1 MRHRIK
7 LEITGELSAETLN
20 SLRSNPNVE
29 SISEDGIVHT
39 MATQYALSYA
49 NQFISDFLVTD
60 LMRLGDWAVS
70 ARIPNSPVKI
80 PGMFLSRH
88 YAVSDVQFERSPFHS
103 ATNYQYIYPDCGGF
117 GVDIYIVGASPPSN
131 WSETVID
138 SKINF
143 QKTLVSTSIMYIYAV
158 RNLCTN

>member
-70 ARIPNSPVKI
+70 ARMPNSPVKI
-80 PGMFLSRH
+80 PGMFLLRH
-88 YAVSDVQFERSPFHS
+88 CAVSDVQFERSPFHS
-103 ATNYQYIYPDCGGF
+103 AMNYQFIYLPVSFPTTTTIIF
-117 GVDIYIVGASPPSN
+117 GPKFFVPS
-131 WSETVID
+131 TVRVHQRIQR
-138 SKINF
+138 SF
-143 QKTLVSTSIMYIYAV
+143 STCD
-158 RNLCTN
+158 R